1 MSAVEFAAIGFFVV
15 ALLWSGV
22 TFNSLVR
29 LRNRVR
35 EAFSGID
42 VQLKRRHDL
51 VPLLVNSVKGYAGH
65 ERRTLEAVVQARAAV
80 SGEASVS
87 GRAQTESGLSA
98 GLDRLLL
105 LSEDYPDLQADEGF
119 RDLQTQL
126 VKAEETIQ
134 YTRRYYNGAVRDLN
148 NRVQQFPGN
157 LLAKLFTVRSEEFFE
172 LASPGERNAPTV
184 AMETT

>member
-1 MSAVEFAAIGFFVV
+1 MSGVELAAIGFVVV

-65 ERRTLEAVVQARAAV
+65 ERQTLEEVVQARAAV
-80 SGEASVS
+80 SLQASAS

-105 LSEDYPDLQADEGF
+105 LAEDYPELRADRGFLDLQA
-119 RDLQTQL
+119 QL

-134 YTRRYYNGAVRDLN
+134 YARRYYNGAVRDLN

-157 LLAKLFTVRSEEFFE
+157 LLATLFAVRSEEFFE

>member
-1 MSAVEFAAIGFFVV
+1 MSAVELAAIGFAVV
-15 ALLWSGV
+15 ALLWTGV

-51 VPLLVNSVKGYAGH
+51 VPMLVNSVKGYASH
-65 ERRTLEAVVQARAAV
+65 ERRTFEEVVQARSAV
-80 SGEASVS
+80 ERDVSVGE
-87 GRAQTESGLSA
+87 RAQAESGLSV
-98 GLDRLLL
+98 GIDRLLL
-105 LSEDYPDLQADEGF
+105 LSEDYPELQADQSFHE
-119 RDLQTQL
+119 LQAQL

-134 YTRRYYNGAVRDLN
+134 YARRYYNGAVRDLN

-157 LLAKLFTVRSEEFFE
+157 LLATLFAVRSEEFFE